1 MKHNKRWL
9 TAVVAGAVIAGA
21 VPAFAGANA
30 SPVDTVAAAEAS
42 PPQLSVLASYN
53 SGSGEAGAEI
63 VAFDTTT
70 ASMLVTNGVLVR
82 VDIVSL
88 ADPASP
94 ALVRTLD
101 LSGFGSSVQSV
112 AVAGGV
118 GVAVVGGATVLDK
131 GKAVF
136 FDVATGEVRSS
147 VEVGV
152 LPDSVTFNAKGD
164 IAVVANEGEP
174 RCVTEGG
181 RTPTTDPLEAEN
193 PEGSVTVISVRN
205 RGRWTRAQQVTFGR
219 FNSEQKRAALIG
231 AGVRVG
237 TWPGSTV
244 AEDLEP
250 ESATI
255 VGDKAY
261 VTLQENDAMAVINLA
276 SLKVIDILPL
286 GTKDYASTGE
296 VFDASDKDL
305 AFNQQVWPVH
315 GMYMPD
321 GIASMTAPWGQPL
334 LLMANEGDTRS
345 YYSGMDNAEV
355 AGQGCF
361 TDEARVKDLP
371 LDPGVFGDTATLQ
384 AQAALGR
391 LKVSAVAPSHTAAGL
406 YDSLASFGGR
416 SLSIRDLQGKLIWD
430 SGSMFEAIVHTADP
444 TQWVTSATT
453 PAWATAPYD
462 SRSDDKGP
470 EPEGVVVGRHRNRQY
485 AFVGLERAGGVVML
499 DVSRPT
505 APQFVQWATNG
516 GDISPEGLAFV
527 PAGVAPGGKALLL
540 AANEISGTTTV
551 FQLD

>member
-1 MKHNKRWL
+1 MNHRKRWL
-9 TAVVAGAVIAGA
+9 TTVVAGAVMAGA

-30 SPVDTVAAAEAS
+30 STADVVAADVS
-42 PPQLSVLASYN
+42 PQLSVLASYN
-53 SGSGEAGAEI
+53 SGSGESGAEI
-63 VAFDTTT
+63 VAFDVTTK
-70 ASMLVTNGVLVR
+70 AMLVTNGVLVR

-88 ADPASP
+88 ADPAAP

-101 LSGFGSSVQSV
+101 LSGYGSAVQSV
-112 AVAGGV
+112 AVSGGV
-118 GVAVVGGATVLDK
+118 GVAVVSGATVLDK

-147 VEVGV
+147 VDVGV

-164 IAVVANEGEP
+164 IAVVSNEGEP
-174 RCVTEGG
+174 RCVTEGA
-181 RTPTTDPLEAEN
+181 RLPTTDPLLAEN
-193 PEGSVTVISVRN
+193 PEGSITVISVRN

-219 FNSEQKRAALIG
+219 FDSEAKRAALL
-231 AGVRVG
+231 ASGVRVG

-250 ESATI
+250 EMATI
-255 VGDKAY
+255 VGDRAY
-261 VTLQENDAMAVINLA
+261 VTMQENNAIGVINLA
-276 SLKVIDILPL
+276 SPKVIDIVPL
-286 GTKDYASTGE
+286 GTKDYATTGE
-296 VFDASDKDL
+296 VFDASDKDS
-305 AFNQQVWPVH
+305 AFNQQAWPVQ

-334 LLMANEGDTRS
+334 LLTANEGDTRS
-345 YYSGMDNAEV
+345 YFSGIDNAEV
-355 AGQGCF
+355 AGQECF

-391 LKVSAVAPSHTAAGL
+391 LKVSAVAPSHTTSGL

-430 SGSMFEAIVHTADP
+430 SGSMFEEIVHTADP

-462 SRSDDKGP
+462 SRCDDKGP

-527 PAGVAPGGKALLL
+527 PAAVAPGGKALLL